1 LLIGDLTRGLHV
13 TKGPIIPIV
22 VVLGIIILGA
32 TAVFFVLNPTSR
44 AEAPD
49 EAQRAAASKSDTSIL
64 SAEARIALSDF
75 IQAQGFNCPSV
86 TDGTPSGED
95 QRGQVIRVRCDND
108 LNFKVTMQ
116 SQGPMMFAVA
126 PWK

>member
-1 LLIGDLTRGLHV
+1 MAYRLLFAYAFVRPESEQDSSHLQ
-13 TKGPIIPIV
+13 
-22 VVLGIIILGA
+22 GA
-32 TAVFFVLNPTSR
+32 SKKR